1 MFANCQL
8 GGEDH
13 AAPDVC
19 KNMADVPT
27 PYENTAKGSMAIP
40 NQTTVFIM
48 CMPQHNLGTIIPI
61 TNGDNPGEKKGVA
74 SGTVMDRSKHTTGVS
89 NVVICGQIATRLTSQ
104 TLQNKTNVQG
114 ARSVPSQQIVVLLG
128 S

>member
-8 GGEDH
+8 GGEDRGT
-13 AAPDVC
+13 PDVC
-19 KNMADVPT
+19 KVP
-27 PYENTAKGSMAIP
+27 PDLPKAFENIAKGNMAIP

-61 TNGDNPGEKKGVA
+61 TNGDNPGTDKGVA

-89 NVVICGQIATRLTSQ
+89 SVVICGQIATRLTSQ

-114 ARSVPSQQIVVLLG
+114 TRAAPSQQIVVLLG

>member
-13 AAPDVC
+13 ATPDVC
-19 KNMADVPT
+19 KVP
-27 PYENTAKGSMAIP
+27 PGVPQVFNNVAKGNMAIP

-61 TNGDNPGEKKGVA
+61 TNGDNPGTDKGVA
-74 SGTVMDRSKHTTGVS
+74 SGTVMERSKHITGVS
-89 NVVICGQIATRLTSQ
+89 SVVICGQIATRLTSQ
-104 TLQNKTNVQG
+104 TLQNKTNAQG
-114 ARSVPSQQIVVLLG
+114 ARVAPSQQIVVLLG

>member
-13 AAPDVC
+13 GTPDVC
-19 KNMADVPT
+19 KVP
-27 PYENTAKGSMAIP
+27 PGAPQVFNNVAKGNMAIP

-61 TNGDNPGEKKGVA
+61 TNGDNPGTDNGVA
-74 SGTVMDRSKHTTGVS
+74 SGTVMQRSKHTSGVS

-104 TLQNKTNVQG
+104 TLQNQTNVQG
-114 ARSVPSQQIVVLLG
+114 TRVAPSQQIVVLLG